1 MIEHEG
7 VVEEI
12 SDNNLT
18 VRILQQSA
26 CGTCSAKGYCSA
38 AESKEKLIHITDS
51 TEKIQV
57 HDKVIVLGT
66 ESMGYKAVFWA
77 YIAPLILIL
86 FTVILATTVWK
97 LTEIQS
103 TFVAILSLIPYYICL
118 YLLKNKMTRNF
129 QFTIKKTDTTN
140 PSEI

>member
-7 VVEEI
+7 IVEQI

-38 AESKEKLIHITDS
+38 AESKEKLVHITDS
-51 TEKIQV
+51 TGKIQI
-57 HDKVIVLGT
+57 HDKVTVLVT
-66 ESMGYKAVFWA
+66 ESTGYKAVFWA

-86 FTVILATTVWK
+86 FTVFLTATVWK

-118 YLLKNKMTRNF
+118 YLLKDKMTRNF
-129 QFTIKKTDTTN
+129 QFTIKKN
-140 PSEI
+140 QHNKPC

>member
-7 VVEEI
+7 IVEEI

-18 VRILQQSA
+18 VRIFCNNLHAEHA
-26 CGTCSAKGYCSA
+26 CAKRLLFCSRIKRKAYPYNR
-38 AESKEKLIHITDS
+38 S

-57 HDKVIVLGT
+57 YDKVIVLGT

-97 LTEIQS
+97 THSKYRAHSLP
-103 TFVAILSLIPYYICL
+103 FYSLIPIIFVC
-118 YLLKNKMTRNF
+118 TC
-129 QFTIKKTDTTN
+129 
-140 PSEI
+140 